1 MDKKEITKDQVG
13 VPLPELV
20 GAKIDTL
27 VLDGKEYTKT
37 SERWGKAFY
46 RKGKVCLLIDLAT
59 GEIAKT
65 IPTEKSL
72 LTMGVVMLR
81 GLIAGEFDSDEPI
94 TANTLKE
101 LMSSYSDDEKKAIW
115 SQLSAD
121 EKKFLLAL
129 PKDPIRVEKRTL
141 FIDQDLPSV
150 LSKIPGMTFTD
161 DIETVNYKGEVFS
174 FFVRMGDVLEY
185 TNEAKTSTLMVD
197 IYTHALCLTE
207 FVAPPAKKSKD
218 GVEIWIGNQCHQL
231 SHRHYSRLPLGFG
244 QMSRDERVAVIDDMK
259 EQDRLIAEAQEIE
272 RKKKEVWESAN
283 KKVKPVAKKKIAP
296 KEKQPD
302 LFAM

>member
-46 RKGKVCLLIDLAT
+46 RKGKVCLLVDLAT

-115 SQLSAD
+115 SQLSAE
-121 EKKFLLAL
+121 EKKYLLAL

-150 LSKIPGMTFTD
+150 LTKIPDMTFTD
-161 DIETVNYKGEVFS
+161 DIET
-174 FFVRMGDVLEY
+174 
-185 TNEAKTSTLMVD
+185 
-197 IYTHALCLTE
+197 
-207 FVAPPAKKSKD
+207 
-218 GVEIWIGNQCHQL
+218 
-231 SHRHYSRLPLGFG
+231 LPLHFEFDQWKLFYNDGKELD
-244 QMSRDERVAVIDDMK
+244 RDSK
-259 EQDRLIAEAQEIE
+259 EEILDGIA
-272 RKKKEVWESAN
+272 
-283 KKVKPVAKKKIAP
+283 
-296 KEKQPD
+296 
-302 LFAM
+302 